1 MKLMFKLLL
10 TLCLLIIPALGTAHA
25 KPIPATE
32 LFQDATLSQLQF
44 SPNGQHISLFVNFA
58 DGKGLALF
66 DQKSND
72 FQLIAMVAQ
81 SDWIRHYRWLDDQ
94 HVYLI
99 SGRGNVWIHSIVR
112 LEQTQGRIKATVT
125 AIPANGYLVGQLSGQ
140 PTRLLFATNVGR
152 HEVEFQLYQL
162 SVEDLLASKFPPEGR
177 IKGLL
182 HTDAAT
188 RLHYDAASNRLISI
202 RMDRE
207 AQQVDLQYR
216 ELDKAKWQPLFRY
229 NPTEFSFRPLAFIN
243 AGSLAVLSDKNSDKM
258 ALYRFDLAT
267 QQFSE
272 ILFEHP
278 RYDLID
284 ADLAAGKLASVS
296 YLAHGRL
303 EQQFFTDE
311 QQQLQQELAR
321 LFKGQQWKVVS
332 SDADRHLLLVFS
344 AKNPGQFYLYAPN
357 KKPQLI
363 GDLLP
368 NLAPYHLADT
378 IKLQGKSADG
388 MAIESLL
395 TLPAGAQKAA
405 PPLIVMPHGGPIGVQ
420 DTDDFDPTVQ
430 FLASRGYA
438 VLRTNF
444 RGSAGYGK
452 SFSQSGVAELG
463 VGIEQDITHAVQ
475 QVQQQYGITRACAM
489 GYSYG
494 GYSAMML
501 AMHQPQLY
509 RCVVAGY
516 GIYDLPLLF
525 NASNLKV
532 QPEQQKRVEK
542 VVGPQRADLKL
553 RSPVY
558 QAALLQAPALII
570 AGMDDDIAGFEQS
583 HRMVDALKRAGKPVE
598 QMFYQDTGHGHNRWD
613 LEHHQIGLIEQFL
626 SQHLPSTGTLSQ
638 AEQAEQWYRQAQLLS
653 SGDTLAKD
661 LPAAIKLYQ
670 QAASTGHPA
679 AMVAL
684 AEAALT
690 GEGLPKNVTVALQ
703 HLTAAGAKQH
713 AAAELILGNL
723 YSSGLYLAMD
733 HHKANQHFSA
743 AAKLEPKSTAALFL
757 ARAACRGFAQPV
769 QWPGCLDQMEQHLRR
784 YQQHETDQHS
794 KLLQQT
800 TLEIVAELLIDAAPP
815 ADARN
820 RLIELLQRTMPKPLD
835 ISAEVSEYRS
845 GLYGGTGV
853 KYDAADTY
861 PLNSKAEFGSTL
873 KIARADDSAGQ
884 PASWLLVRWERQLAN
899 GQIQQLVNMPMPAGL
914 PDRLQLHGLLSM
926 APDQQA
932 AVWRLQVYNLKG
944 EKLYQ
949 QQFNFQ

>member
-1 MKLMFKLLL
+1 MKLLTKLLP
-10 TLCLLIIPALGTAHA
+10 LLILLISLLNTVHA
-25 KPIPATE
+25 KPIPAAE
-32 LFQDATLSQLQF
+32 LFRDSTLSQLQF

-66 DQKSND
+66 DQKSNN

-81 SDWIRHYRWLDDQ
+81 TDWIRHYRWLDDQ
-94 HVYLI
+94 NLYLI
-99 SGRGNVWIHSIVR
+99 SGRGNLWIHSIVH

-125 AIPANGYLVGQLSGQ
+125 AIPANGYLVGQLAGQ
-140 PTRLLFATNVGR
+140 PTQLLFATNVGR

-162 SVEDLLASKFPPEGR
+162 SVAELLSSKFPPAGR

-188 RLHYDAASNRLISI
+188 RLHYDTASNRLISI

-207 AQQVDLQYR
+207 AQQFDLQYR
-216 ELDKAKWQPLFRY
+216 ALDQAKWQPLFRY
-229 NPTEFSFRPLAFIN
+229 NPAEFSFMPLAFIN
-243 AGSLAVLSDKNSDKM
+243 DTSLAVLSDKNNDKM
-258 ALYRFDLAT
+258 ALYRFDLGS
-267 QQFSE
+267 QQFGE
-272 ILFEHP
+272 LLFEHP

-284 ADLAAGKLASVS
+284 ADFAAGKLASVS

-311 QQQLQQELAR
+311 QQQLQQALAG
-321 LFKGQQWKVVS
+321 LFKRQQWKVVA
-332 SDADRHLLLVFS
+332 SDAGRHLLLVFS
-344 AKNPGQFYLYAPN
+344 ASNPGQYYLYTP
-357 KKPQLI
+357 KQKPQLI

-368 NLAPYHLADT
+368 ELAPYSMAET
-378 IKLQGKSADG
+378 VKLQAKSADG

-395 TLPAGAQKAA
+395 TLPAGAGKTT

-420 DTDDFDPTVQ
+420 DTDEFDPTVQ

-444 RGSAGYGK
+444 RGSSGYGK
-452 SFSQSGVAELG
+452 SFSQRGVAELG
-463 VGIEQDITHAVQ
+463 AGIEQDINRALQ
-475 QVQQQYGITRACAM
+475 QVRQQYGISRACAM

-501 AMHQPQLY
+501 AMHQPQFY

-532 QPEQQKRVEK
+532 QPEQQKRVEN

-558 QAALLQAPALII
+558 KAAMLQAPALII
-570 AGMDDDIAGFEQS
+570 AGMEDDIAGFEQS

-598 QMFYQDTGHGHNRWD
+598 QMFYQDTGHGHSRWD

-626 SQHLPSTGTLSQ
+626 NRHLPGSGGLSQ
-638 AEQAEQWYRQAQLLS
+638 TEQAEQWYRQAQLLS
-653 SGDTLAKD
+653 SGDTLTKD

-670 QAASTGHPA
+670 QAAAAGHSA

-684 AEAALT
+684 ADAALT
-690 GEGLPKNVTVALQ
+690 GKGLPKNVAEAIK
-703 HLTAAGAKQH
+703 HLEMASVQQNAD
-713 AAAELILGNL
+713 AEFMLGTL
-723 YSSGLYLAMD
+723 HSSGLYLKAD
-733 HHKANQHFSA
+733 HVKANQHFKA
-743 AAKLEPKSTAALFL
+743 AAKLEPNNIATLYL
-757 ARAACRGFAQPV
+757 ARAACRGFTEKAQ
-769 QWPGCLDQMEQHLRR
+769 WTGCLDQIVQHLRR
-784 YQQHETDQHS
+784 YHQHENDRHS

-800 TLEIVAELLIDAAPP
+800 MKEIVAELLIDAAPP
-815 ADARN
+815 PEARN
-820 RLIELLQRTMPKPLD
+820 RLIQMLQHTMPKPLD
-835 ISAEVSEYRS
+835 ITAEVNEYRS
-845 GLYGGTGV
+845 GLYSGTGV
-853 KYDAADTY
+853 KYAAADTY
-861 PLNSKAEFGSTL
+861 PLSSKAEFGSTL
-873 KIARADDSAGQ
+873 KVARADDSAH
-884 PASWLLVRWERQLAN
+884 PAGWILVRWERQLAN
-899 GQIQQLVNMPMPAGL
+899 GQTQQLVTMPMAVAL
-914 PDRLQLHGLLSM
+914 SDRLQLHALLSM

-932 AVWRLQVYNLKG
+932 AIWHLQVYNLNG